1 MTPFQVGDR
10 VKITGPCNIGDVPF
24 DFGTVV
30 EVDTYPADGFS
41 FQVKAEKITKPSMW
55 MNPDDWVVWFSEKSL
70 EKTALA

>member
-1 MTPFQVGDR
+1 MSSFQVGDK

-30 EVDTYPADGFS
+30 DVDTYPANGFS
-41 FQVKAEKITKPSMW
+41 FQVKPEKITKQSEF

-70 EKTALA
+70 EATALA